1 MEEKK
6 EEKESKENPNSS
18 TENSF
23 KEKELKSTRQITEKE
38 KKEFLNQI
46 RNLKKTQELIKMGE
60 LSGLKSDFKF
70 WSTQPVPQFNKPLN
84 IEFGPIL
91 KDINIENIPKE
102 PYTLPEGFEWKEIN
116 LNQVSDIDKLYEFL
130 KSNYIEDESH
140 LFGSDYSKD
149 FLKWFLS
156 PPEMN
161 NDWLLSVVK
170 EDKIKNKKKII
181 GFISAIPTKLS
192 INNNEIKMAKVCF
205 LCVKKEFR
213 KKRLTPVLIKEITRR
228 INLKNIWQGIYKT
241 FAYLPKA
248 FTKSQ
253 YYYRV
258 INLTKLLD
266 VQYTYLPNNKMSLGN
281 ALKKYD
287 LPDEPKISGFR
298 KMEIKDLEQ
307 ICNLIL
313 LRNKK
318 YKIYE
323 ILDLKEVE
331 HWLLPR
337 NNIVYTYVLEDEEHK
352 ITDFCSFYSI
362 QRTILNQNKISE
374 NTSNKQKKINFA
386 YELINFNTSISMKEL
401 LRSAVILAKQNGF
414 DAYHCIDYKENSDNF
429 KELLFMEK
437 IGKMKYYLYNFVIPE
452 TSIDDFSMIFI

>member
-1 MEEKK
+1 MEDKK
-6 EEKESKENPNSS
+6 EEKESKENINSS
-18 TENSF
+18 
-23 KEKELKSTRQITEKE
+23 KEKSSEEKEAKPPRQITEKE

-46 RNLKKTQELIKMGE
+46 RNLKKTQELIKKGE
-60 LSGLKSDFKF
+60 LAGIKTDFKF
-70 WSTQPVPQFNKPLN
+70 WGTQPVPQFNKPLN

-91 KDINIENIPKE
+91 KDTNIENIPKE
-102 PYTLPEGFEWKEIN
+102 PYTLPEGFEWKDIN
-116 LNQVSDIDKLYEFL
+116 LNQTNDVDKLYEFL
-130 KSNYIEDESH
+130 KSNYINDESH

-156 PPEMN
+156 PPGMYD
-161 NDWLLSVVK
+161 DWIISVVK

-213 KKRLTPVLIKEITRR
+213 NKRLTPVLIKEITRR
-228 INLKNIWQGIYKT
+228 INSKNIWQGIYKT

-253 YYYRV
+253 YHYRV
-258 INLTKLLD
+258 INLKKLLD
-266 VQYTYLPNNKMSLGN
+266 VQYTYLPNKMSLGN
-281 ALKKYD
+281 AIKKYE

-298 KMEIKDLEQ
+298 KMEKKDLEQ
-307 ICNLIL
+307 IYNLIL

-323 ILDLKEVE
+323 ILDKSEVE

-352 ITDFCSFYSI
+352 ITDFCSFYTI

-374 NTSNKQKKINFA
+374 NSVSKYKKIIFA
-386 YELINFNTSISMKEL
+386 YELINLNTSISMKEL

-452 TSIDDFSMIFI
+452 TSIDDVSLMFI